1 MFIKKKIIVLLKELN
16 CYINLKFGITK
27 FDTLF
32 NFNQMLALTL
42 RKTVDLEFLKSVQ
55 NLQDVT

>member
-1 MFIKKKIIVLLKELN
+1 MLIKKKIIVLLKELN
-16 CYINLKFGITK
+16 CYINSKSGITK

-42 RKTVDLEFLKSVQ
+42 RKTLTLEF
-55 NLQDVT
+55 